1 MNADRLFALY
11 DRVAGAPDAVGRL
24 RRFVLDLAVRGK
36 LVEQDPADES
46 ASELLKRI
54 DEGKDRLA
62 GFNRAKKSRELPP
75 IDPRETPFEL
85 PPTWQWVY
93 FGNIVDFSAGRTP
106 PRKESSYWN
115 TGDFPW
121 VSIADMEDGK
131 TVQST
136 KETVSAEA
144 RLNVFKREPDPPG
157 TMIMSFKLTIGKIAK
172 LGIPA
177 FHNEAII
184 SIWPHLAELDSFLF
198 RVLPDLARAGKAK
211 GAIKGATLNR
221 KSLSKIMVPLPP
233 LPEQHRIVA
242 KVDEL
247 MALCDQLEEA
257 RTAREDTR
265 DRLTKTSL
273 TRLVAP
279 DIDAPTFRSHARFAV
294 DSLAALTAR
303 ADQVKRLRQTILNL
317 AVQGKLIEQDPS
329 DEPASELL
337 KRISAEKARLVKAGE
352 IRNPKK
358 IPVIDTNELPFDP
371 PRGWAW
377 TRLLE
382 ISRKIHYG
390 YTASANRMIEAV
402 RLLRITD
409 IQDNRVDWFSVPGCE
424 IEEKVLPK
432 FKLERGDV
440 LIART
445 GGTIGKSFLVQ
456 DVPVTAVFA
465 SYLIRIQ
472 GSHEIYDR
480 YLKLFLESPAYWTQ
494 LRDGARGAG
503 QPNVNGQ
510 ILGKITVPLPPLVE
524 QHRIVAKVNGLMALC
539 DRMETGLTTADGTRT
554 RLLDSL
560 LVDALASAAYEAST
574 TTRLEARNTWTERA
588 RGGGVP
594 SRS

>member
-11 DRVAGAPDAVGRL
+11 DRVADAPDAVSHL

-36 LVEQDPADES
+36 LVEQDPEDEP
-46 ASELLKRI
+46 ASELLERI
-54 DEGKDRLA
+54 DEAKDRLVRL
-62 GFNRAKKSRELPP
+62 NRAKESGAPPP
-75 IDPRETPFEL
+75 IDPRDIPFEL
-85 PPTWQWVY
+85 PSIWEWVY

-106 PRKESSYWN
+106 PRKETSLWN

-131 TVQST
+131 TIRST

-144 RLNVFKREPDPPG
+144 RINVFKREPEPPG

-184 SIWPHLAELDSFLF
+184 SIRPHVGELDSFLF
-198 RVLPDLARAGKAK
+198 KVLPDLARGGNTKK
-211 GAIKGATLNR
+211 AIKGATLNR
-221 KSLSKIMVPLPP
+221 KSLSMIMVPLPP
-233 LPEQHRIVA
+233 LREQHRIVA

-247 MALCDQLEEA
+247 IALCNRMEEA

-265 DRLTKTSL
+265 DRLTKASL
-273 TRLVAP
+273 TRLSAADV
-279 DIDAPTFRSHARFAV
+279 DVPTFRSHARFAV
-294 DSLAALTAR
+294 DALPALTAR
-303 ADQVKRLRQTILNL
+303 ADQVKHLRQTILSL
-317 AVQGKLIEQDPS
+317 AVRGNLVEQDPT

-337 KRISAEKARLVKAGE
+337 NRIAAEKVRLVKAGE
-352 IRNPKK
+352 IRNPKR
-358 IPVIDTNELPFDP
+358 IPVIDTNELPFGP
-371 PRGWAW
+371 PHGWAW

-390 YTASANRMIEAV
+390 FTASANRMIEAV

-424 IEEKVLPK
+424 IGENILPK

-472 GSHEIYDR
+472 GSHEVYDR

-510 ILGKITVPLPPLVE
+510 ILGKIIVSLPPLAE
-524 QHRIVAKVNGLMALC
+524 QHRIVAKVDELMALC
-539 DRMETGLTTADGTRT
+539 DRLETGLATAADTHD
-554 RLLDSL
+554 RLLESL
-560 LVDALASAAYEAST
+560 LHGAFATYEAVT
-574 TTRLEARNTWTERA
+574 
-588 RGGGVP
+588 P
-594 SRS
+594 RSAGR